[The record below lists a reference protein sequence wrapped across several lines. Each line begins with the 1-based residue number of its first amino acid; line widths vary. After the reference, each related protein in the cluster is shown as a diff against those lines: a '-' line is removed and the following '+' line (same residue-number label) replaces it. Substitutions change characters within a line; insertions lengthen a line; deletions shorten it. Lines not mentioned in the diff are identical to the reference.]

1 MDLMGLGARFA
12 LTASPCVAWAHFG
25 GAAQTP
31 HAGAQGSLAAPRA
44 AQLLFN
50 LVLAANFLEVPELL
64 DAAVRARYQRR
75 RPPPIPLCRI
85 LISFLSDYLYTH
97 QRVCSDSTGRAWGV

>member
-75 RPPPIPLCRI
+75 RPPLIPLCRI
-85 LISFLSDYLYTH
+85 LILLLSVLVGLFVYAPA
-97 QRVCSDSTGRAWGV
+97 RVL

>member
-1 MDLMGLGARFA
+1 M
-12 LTASPCVAWAHFG
+12 TASPCVAWAHFG

-64 DAAVRARYQRR
+64 DSAVSARYQRR
-75 RPPPIPLCRI
+75 RRPPIPLCRI
-85 LISFLSDYLYTH
+85 LIPFLSE
-97 QRVCSDSTGRAWGV
+97 